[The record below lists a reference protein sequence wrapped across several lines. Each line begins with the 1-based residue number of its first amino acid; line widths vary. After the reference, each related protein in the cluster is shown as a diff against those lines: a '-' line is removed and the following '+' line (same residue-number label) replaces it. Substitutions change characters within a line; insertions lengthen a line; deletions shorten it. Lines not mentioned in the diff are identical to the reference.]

1 MSKVITSYEIN
12 LLAKEASEKF
22 LKSKISMNETISKIA
37 LEHDL
42 NFEQAQRLAEESN
55 TNVYLSLFHNAKPED
70 RYIEFE
76 VADIKKIASVFK
88 EKSKTAGLVQY
99 FPHFSDYFLPP
110 NTSYIPAPSQAKE
123 ELDKTASIR
132 ETAKNTE
139 PPLQGKYAEQFKKL
153 HEQAQ
158 AKLHQNSIYEI
169 GFAVEKQANYLV
181 DLAKQDILSK
191 SGKYEE
197 LEAVFKTALSSQPK
211 VAEYLCAQLPKLES
225 TSKVAGVINKNHWFY
240 KEVEKLGALLT
251 EYETAKQNPGAAHQK
266 IASGFRPS
274 LGLGLGIGVPV
285 AAVGALTLHEHHKT
299 KTQMQNSPLTLQNP
313 AINKVN

>member
-1 MSKVITSYEIN
+1 MITSYEIEM
-12 LLAKEASEKF
+12 LAKTAASTY
-22 LKSKISMNETISKIA
+22 LKDKTS
-37 LEHDL
+37 L
-42 NFEQAQRLAEESN
+42 NDVILKMAEERNLNYEQTQRVVEEAN
-55 TNVYLSLFHNAKPED
+55 TQVYLNLFNSAKPED
-70 RYIEFE
+70 RYIEFDT
-76 VADIKKIASVFK
+76 ADVKKIASRRN
-88 EKSKTAGLVQY
+88 EATKTASLIPY
-99 FPHFSDYFLPP
+99 LPKYSDYFLPP
-110 NTSYIPAPSQAKE
+110 QTNYIPAPSQAKE